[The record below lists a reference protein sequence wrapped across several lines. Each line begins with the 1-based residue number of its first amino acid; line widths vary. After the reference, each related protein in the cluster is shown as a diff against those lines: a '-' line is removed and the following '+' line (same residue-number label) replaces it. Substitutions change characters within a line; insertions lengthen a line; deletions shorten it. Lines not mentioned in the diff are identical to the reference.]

1 MNIFI
6 QTSLLLLLLLFLL
19 ACSSEVTIPN
29 KDESFS
35 ASSSLNRSSF
45 PKGFVFGTA
54 SSSYQYEGAAN
65 EGGRGASIWDT
76 FVQRYPEKIKDHSS
90 GLQAIDSYHR
100 YKEDVGIMKDIGLDA
115 HRLSISWSRLLPNG
129 RISGGVN
136 KDGIKYYNDL
146 INELLSNGMQPFVT
160 LFHWDLPQALEDA
173 YGGFLSPKIVADFEE
188 YAELCYKEFGDRVK
202 HWLTLNEPLSF
213 TTLGYGSGTFA
224 PGRCSQW
231 ISPSCG
237 GGDSST
243 EPYLVGHNQLLAHA
257 AAVHI
262 YKSKYQISQKG
273 QIGIALNVPW
283 MVPLSQSVADQDAAN
298 RALNFMYGWFMEP
311 IKSGTYPAEMAAYVQ
326 ERLPK
331 FSKRQSSMLKGSFDF
346 IGLNYYSAS
355 YVANGTCGKENQLA
369 VSTDSCVVFS
379 VPINTGYE
387 YFLSTQVT
395 IQGLASQAASDWLYI
410 YPKGIEDLLL
420 YTREKFNNPVIYIT
434 ENGVDELNNGQLS
447 LNDST
452 RIDYF
457 VRHLSF
463 IQSAIKKGAT
473 VKGYFAWSL
482 LDNFEW
488 VDGYTVRFG
497 IVYVDY
503 KDGLRRY
510 LKDSAKWFKRFLH

>member
-1 MNIFI
+1 
-6 QTSLLLLLLLFLL
+6 
-19 ACSSEVTIPN
+19 
-29 KDESFS
+29 
-35 ASSSLNRSSF
+35 
-45 PKGFVFGTA
+45 
-54 SSSYQYEGAAN
+54 
-65 EGGRGASIWDT
+65 
-76 FVQRYPEKIKDHSS
+76 
-90 GLQAIDSYHR
+90 
-100 YKEDVGIMKDIGLDA
+100 
-115 HRLSISWSRLLPNG
+115 
-129 RISGGVN
+129 
-136 KDGIKYYNDL
+136 
-146 INELLSNGMQPFVT
+146 MQPFVT

-173 YGGFLSPKIVADFEE
+173 YGGFLSPKIVADFED

-202 HWLTLNEPLSF
+202 HWITLNEPLSF

-231 ISPSCG
+231 ISPNCG

-243 EPYLVGHNQLLAHA
+243 EPYLVAHNQLLAHA

-283 MVPLSQSVADQDAAN
+283 MVPLSLSVADQDAAN

-311 IKSGTYPAEMAAYVQ
+311 LKSGTYPAEMAAYVQ

-379 VPINTGYE
+379 GEYKLYVTWIQNSATDSLSVPAERNGIPIGPK
-387 YFLSTQVT
+387 
-395 IQGLASQAASDWLYI
+395 AASDWLYI
-410 YPKGIEDLLL
+410 YPKGIENLLL

-434 ENGVDELNNGQLS
+434 ENGVDELNDGQLS

-457 VRHLSF
+457 FDHLSF
-463 IQSAIKKGAT
+463 IQSAIKKGAN

-488 VDGYTVRFG
+488 ADGYTVRFG